1 MALLHDFKSGSR
13 LRVSVC
19 MHEKNE
25 SLDAATWPG
34 DCFEQTRLSNK
45 SITHLCFFKKPFS
58 DYPNFLQ
65 FTSCIVIPKKA
76 EGSKFRLESRF
87 NIELSLEHF

>member
-1 MALLHDFKSGSR
+1 MALLHDFKSGSH

-45 SITHLCFFKKPFS
+45 SITHLTSFKKP

-65 FTSCIVIPKKA
+65 FTSCIVIPEKA
-76 EGSKFRLESRF
+76 
-87 NIELSLEHF
+87 